1 MNTKIKHR
9 AFVRKD
15 LVKDNLAVP
24 IGGLYYLGNKL
35 FRYKY
40 NKKDE
45 FFVYYNGGW
54 KLAQSIDFEFVALPI
69 TKKQK

>member
-1 MNTKIKHR
+1 MYTQIKHR

-15 LVKDNLAVP
+15 LLKAELSVP
-24 IGGLYYLGNKL
+24 IGDEYYLGNKL

-45 FFVYYNGGW
+45 FFVFYHGGW
-54 KLAQSIDFEFVALPI
+54 KLAQSIDFEFVAL
-69 TKKQK
+69 TLKEK

>member
-15 LVKDNLAVP
+15 LLEAELSVS
-24 IGGLYYLGNKL
+24 IGDEYYLGNKL